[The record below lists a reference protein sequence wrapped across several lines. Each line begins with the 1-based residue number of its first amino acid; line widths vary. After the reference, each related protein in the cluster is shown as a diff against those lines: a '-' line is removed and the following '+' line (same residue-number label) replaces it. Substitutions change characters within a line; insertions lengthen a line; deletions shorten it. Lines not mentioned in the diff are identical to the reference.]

1 MRQNDRGKSKWEQ
14 LTSAQIGREKVG
26 KIGSQVERLRDLGAG
41 LLGSSLALLHTVYQ
55 GNDLGEIISA
65 PRV

>member
-14 LTSAQIGREKVG
+14 LTSAQVGREK
-26 KIGSQVERLRDLGAG
+26 VERLRDLGAG